1 MPSHLGCASVAP
13 AQPKEAALIYIEKAF
28 RLEAAEGLGRYPRP
42 ELIGPLLTHLPAALQ
57 DAVRMGFLHS
67 SRAKGRISTALK
79 AAAQVRFASI
89 DAAGDTATL
98 LTFRVPRF
106 GDAAPQLF
114 EQGRMWDD
122 GPSEDSTAFDLFG
135 AAIRDVA
142 ERRENSVHF
151 DEPLLR
157 RLVSYDPLLKHG
169 ISRISLEMS
178 AGDERPAIDQQ
189 VIATARELSRK
200 TPAAR
205 RVRIAGRLDL
215 MGASQGVLKL
225 HLRPGQVVTALWSG
239 VAPLEQYHEFFNRE
253 VVLEGSGVFRP
264 SGSLL
269 RLDADALV
277 PATQQDEFFR
287 EMPNATPLRDYQH
300 LARQRTGE
308 GSAFARLHGSVPAE
322 ESDEEFL
329 AALETLR

>member
-1 MPSHLGCASVAP
+1 MLSRDPCASFASVR
-13 AQPKEAALIYIEKAF
+13 PKEAALIYLDKAF

-42 ELIGPLLTHLPAALQ
+42 DLIGPLLTHLPDALQ
-57 DAVRMGFLHS
+57 DSVRMGFLHS
-67 SRAKGRISTALK
+67 SRAKGRIATALK
-79 AAAQVRFASI
+79 AAAQVRFAGI
-89 DAAGDTATL
+89 DADGDSATI
-98 LTFRVPRF
+98 LTFQVPRF

-114 EQGRMWDD
+114 EQGKMWDD
-122 GPSEDSTAFDLFG
+122 GPSEDSTAFDLLG
-135 AAIRDVA
+135 AAIRDVSN
-142 ERRENSVHF
+142 RRENSTHF

-157 RLVSYDPLLKHG
+157 RLGAYDLLLKRG
-169 ISRISLEMS
+169 ISRISLETIP
-178 AGDERPAIDQQ
+178 GDDRPAIDQQ
-189 VIATARELSRK
+189 VVATARELSHK

-239 VAPLEQYHEFFNRE
+239 VAPLEQFHEYFNRE

-269 RLDADALV
+269 RLDADVLV

-300 LARQRTGE
+300 LARQRPGE
-308 GSAFARLHGSVPAE
+308 SSAFARLHGSVPAE